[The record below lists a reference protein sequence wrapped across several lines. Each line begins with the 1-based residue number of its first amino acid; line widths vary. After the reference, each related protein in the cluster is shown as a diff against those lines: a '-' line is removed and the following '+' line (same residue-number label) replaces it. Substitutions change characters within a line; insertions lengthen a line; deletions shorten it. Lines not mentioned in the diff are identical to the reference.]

1 MADNKVTRLPRSV
14 LAKAFDNNNQAIV
27 AFEKMEKDVTVNNPK
42 EIADLIIRID
52 GVTEQAEQAVIIATQ
67 LNAIAQ
73 QLIADIRPT
82 LSAVS
87 VPLEPSDYLQAVGAT
102 FDATDQLNSVGY
114 YFEPA
119 SDNMIPPVEMK

>member
-82 LSAVS
+82 LNAVS
-87 VPLEPSDYLQAVGAT
+87 VPLEPSDYLQAVNVSIYQDDNLQT
-102 FDATDQLNSVGY
+102 VSSPYDCQTQL
-114 YFEPA
+114 
-119 SDNMIPPVEMK
+119 MPV

>member
-1 MADNKVTRLPRSV
+1 MADSRRVSKLPRAV
-14 LAKAFDNNNQAIV
+14 LAKMTDNNPQAIR
-27 AFEKMEKDVTVNNPK
+27 AFENIETAVIETNPQ

-52 GVTEQAEQAVIIATQ
+52 GVTDQAEQAVIIATQ

-82 LSAVS
+82 LNAVS
-87 VPLEPSDYLQAVGAT
+87 VPPEPSDYLQAVGVT

-114 YFEPA
+114 YF
-119 SDNMIPPVEMK
+119 

>member
-42 EIADLIIRID
+42 EIADLIVRID
-52 GVTEQAEQAVIIATQ
+52 GVTDQAEQAVIIATQ

-82 LSAVS
+82 LNAVN
-87 VPLEPSDYLQAVGAT
+87 VPSEPSDYLQAVNVSIYQDENLQT
-102 FDATDQLNSVGY
+102 VSSPYDCQTQL
-114 YFEPA
+114 
-119 SDNMIPPVEMK
+119 MPV

>member
-52 GVTEQAEQAVIIATQ
+52 GVTDQAEQAVIIATQ

-82 LSAVS
+82 LNAVS
-87 VPLEPSDYLQAVGAT
+87 VPSEPSDYLQAVNVSIYQDENPQT
-102 FDATDQLNSVGY
+102 VSSPYDCQTQL
-114 YFEPA
+114 
-119 SDNMIPPVEMK
+119 MPV

>member
-1 MADNKVTRLPRSV
+1 MADSRRVSKLPRAV
-14 LAKAFDNNNQAIV
+14 LAKMTDNNPQAIK
-27 AFEKMEKDVTVNNPK
+27 AFENIEIAVTETNPQ

-82 LSAVS
+82 LNAVS
-87 VPLEPSDYLQAVGAT
+87 VPSEPSDYLQAVNVSIYQDDNLQT
-102 FDATDQLNSVGY
+102 VSSPYDCQTQL
-114 YFEPA
+114 
-119 SDNMIPPVEMK
+119 MPV

>member
-52 GVTEQAEQAVIIATQ
+52 GVTDQAEQAIIIANQMIAT
-67 LNAIAQ
+67 AQ
-73 QLIADIRPT
+73 QMIADIRPT
-82 LSAVS
+82 LDAVS
-87 VPLEPSDYLQAVGAT
+87 VPSEPSDYLQAVNVSIYKDDNLQT
-102 FDATDQLNSVGY
+102 VSSPYDCQTQL
-114 YFEPA
+114 
-119 SDNMIPPVEMK
+119 MPV

>member
-1 MADNKVTRLPRSV
+1 MEDNKVTRLPRSV

-27 AFEKMEKDVTVNNPK
+27 AFEKMEKYVTVNNPK

-52 GVTEQAEQAVIIATQ
+52 GVTDQAEQAIIIATQ

-82 LSAVS
+82 LNAVN
-87 VPLEPSDYLQAVGAT
+87 VPSEPSDYLQAVNVSNDCHQT
-102 FDATDQLNSVGY
+102 LTPIQVT
-114 YFEPA
+114 
-119 SDNMIPPVEMK
+119 I

>member
-52 GVTEQAEQAVIIATQ
+52 GVTDQAEQAVIIATQ

-82 LSAVS
+82 LNAVS
-87 VPLEPSDYLQAVGAT
+87 VPLEPSDYLQAVNVSIDCQT
-102 FDATDQLNSVGY
+102 QLL
-114 YFEPA
+114 
-119 SDNMIPPVEMK
+119 PV